1 MVVPTCIEYKAG
13 SHYLNGGTPFGHLTR
28 QNFWFVNSVTYLYFE
43 YLSLFHACFFKEC
56 HILWHS
62 DLQFKKWQDVPPNL
76 HVDWRKISFWSKPEL
91 LQFINFGFI
100 IFKDSMPII
109 LDKGHFQACL
119 SIVFILCTYM
129 IFWPCNVK
137 NGCTYLH
144 RVQSWVTLPQWR
156 KPIWT
161 SY

>member
-1 MVVPTCIEYKAG
+1 
-13 SHYLNGGTPFGHLTR
+13 
-28 QNFWFVNSVTYLYFE
+28 
-43 YLSLFHACFFKEC
+43 
-56 HILWHS
+56 
-62 DLQFKKWQDVPPNL
+62 
-76 HVDWRKISFWSKPEL
+76 
-91 LQFINFGFI
+91 
-100 IFKDSMPII
+100 MPII

-156 KPIWT
+156 KTHLDILLGIIWFVNSVT
-161 SY
+161 YLYFEYLCLFHACFLKECHILWHSDLQFKKWQDVPPNLHVDWRKISFMKQNWVITIHKLWLYHI